1 MKKKLIGVLIIVCFS
16 VFLYGAVTHSFK
28 NQKSTEEVLESAW
41 DEFGLFSFGIGETDP
56 VISIGMD
63 KTKNEEELRRYLN
76 DNLSEEAKEKY
87 KVKIIKKDIN
97 LLEEQHEKYLESVE
111 AH

>member
-1 MKKKLIGVLIIVCFS
+1 MKKKLIGVLVIVCS
-16 VFLYGAVTHSFK
+16 VIMYSIVSHPLK
-28 NQKSTEEVLESAW
+28 NQRSTEEVLESAW

-63 KTKNEEELRRYLN
+63 KTKSEEELRRYLN
-76 DNLSEEAKEKY
+76 DNLSDEDKEKY
-87 KVKIIKKDIN
+87 EVKIIKEDIN
-97 LLEEQHEKYLESVE
+97 VLERQHEKYLESNK

>member
-1 MKKKLIGVLIIVCFS
+1 MKKKLIGGLIIVCS
-16 VFLYGAVTHSFK
+16 VLMYSVVIHPFK

-41 DEFGLFSFGIGETDP
+41 DEFGLFSFGVGETDP

-63 KTKNEEELRRYLN
+63 KTKSEEELRRYLN
-76 DNLSEEAKEKY
+76 DNLSEETKEKY

-97 LLEEQHEKYLESVE
+97 VLERQHEKYLESNK

>member
-16 VFLYGAVTHSFK
+16 VFMYGAVTHSFK

-41 DEFGLFSFGIGETDP
+41 DEFGLFSLGIGETDP

-76 DNLSEEAKEKY
+76 DNLSEEVKEEY
-87 KVKIIKKDIN
+87 KVEIIKKDIN
-97 LLEEQHEKYLESVE
+97 VLERQHEKYLESVE

>member
-1 MKKKLIGVLIIVCFS
+1 
-16 VFLYGAVTHSFK
+16 
-28 NQKSTEEVLESAW
+28 
-41 DEFGLFSFGIGETDP
+41 
-56 VISIGMD
+56 MD

-97 LLEEQHEKYLESVE
+97 VLEEQHEKYLESVE

>member
-16 VFLYGAVTHSFK
+16 VFMYSVVKPLFK
-28 NQKSTEEVLESAW
+28 NEKSTEEVLEGAW
-41 DEFGLFSFGIGETDP
+41 DEFGLFSFGIGETGA

-63 KTKNEEELRRYLN
+63 KTKSEDELRRYLN
-76 DNLSEEAKEKY
+76 DNLSEETKEKY

-97 LLEEQHEKYLESVE
+97 VLERQHEKYLESSNTR
-111 AH
+111 